1 LIPSNRFIFSSVNSM
16 KIATLDLRLLKM
28 AVGLALETA
37 IVQRRETR
45 ELTALYSD
53 PDRRKIAKLHG
64 RLIDSDDSYER
75 EVAIWLEL
83 ALEAPPLKSDPQKLA
98 AEMREFE
105 SVLYTLISRMGSFE
119 TELNHWMNFVA
130 NAAQYIQD
138 GYWIDAKIM
147 LSRAV
152 YISKATAVEK
162 IKSTPEYSYEIDV
175 LQKATVSYFDDMKG
189 YPLELK
195 IPEGSLEPV
204 VAVQEVMLDMMRE
217 YYDGGHG
224 EEEAS
229 RQAIQRLSSVIR
241 HLMEDNSGKAEQE
254 LRLASTYMEEGVG
267 EESMEGHR
275 NRLGKAIALMSSDDE

>member
-1 LIPSNRFIFSSVNSM
+1 
-16 KIATLDLRLLKM
+16 M

-45 ELTALYSD
+45 QLTSLYSD
-53 PDRRKIAKLHG
+53 PDRREIAELHG
-64 RLIDSDDSYER
+64 RLIASDDSYER

-98 AEMREFE
+98 TEMKEFE

-152 YISKATAVEK
+152 YYSKATAVEK
-162 IKSTPEYSYEIDV
+162 IKSTPEYGYEIDV
-175 LQKATVSYFDDMKG
+175 LQKATVSYFEEMKG
-189 YPLELK
+189 YPLEFK
-195 IPEGSLEPV
+195 IPEGSLEPLV
-204 VAVQEVMLDMMRE
+204 VVQDVMLDMMRE
-217 YYDGGHG
+217 YYDGMREDEG
-224 EEEAS
+224 AL
-229 RQAIQRLSSVIR
+229 RQAIQRLSCVIR
-241 HLMEDNSGKAEQE
+241 HLIEDNSVKAE
-254 LRLASTYMEEGVG
+254 
-267 EESMEGHR
+267 
-275 NRLGKAIALMSSDDE
+275 

>member
-1 LIPSNRFIFSSVNSM
+1 M
-16 KIATLDLRLLKM
+16 KIAILDLRLLKM
-28 AVGLALETA
+28 AVGLALEIA

-45 ELTALYSD
+45 ELTSLYSD

-64 RLIDSDDSYER
+64 RLIASDDSYER

-83 ALEAPPLKSDPQKLA
+83 ALEATPLKSDPQKLA

-119 TELNHWMNFVA
+119 SELNHWMNFVA

-152 YISKATAVEK
+152 YLSTTSSVEEN
-162 IKSTPEYSYEIDV
+162 KSNPEYSYEIDV
-175 LQKATVSYFDDMKG
+175 LQKATASYFEEVKG

-195 IPEGSLEPV
+195 IPEYSLQPIIM
-204 VAVQEVMLDMMRE
+204 VQEVLLDMMKI
-217 YYDGGHG
+217 YYG
-224 EEEAS
+224 EKKDEEAL
-229 RQAIQRLSSVIR
+229 RQLIQRLSSAIR
-241 HLMEDNSGKAEQE
+241 YLMEEKAGKAKQELTLASGYIEEQLGAVEGRRNSGRMEDYYNRTSKA
-254 LRLASTYMEEGVG
+254 LA
-267 EESMEGHR
+267 
-275 NRLGKAIALMSSDDE
+275 LIPSDD

>member
-1 LIPSNRFIFSSVNSM
+1 MDS
-16 KIATLDLRLLKM
+16 RLLKM

-37 IVQRRETR
+37 IAQRRETR
-45 ELTALYSD
+45 ELTSLYSD
-53 PDRRKIAKLHG
+53 PNRRKIAELHG
-64 RLIDSDDSYER
+64 RLIASDDSHER

-98 AEMREFE
+98 TEMREFE

-152 YISKATAVEK
+152 YLSKATAVEK
-162 IKSTPEYSYEIDV
+162 IKSTPQYGYEIDV
-175 LQKATVSYFDDMKG
+175 LQKATASYFEEVKG

-195 IPEGSLEPV
+195 TPEYSLQPIIL
-204 VAVQEVMLDMMRE
+204 VQEVMLDMMKI
-217 YYDGGHG
+217 YYG
-224 EEEAS
+224 ERQKDEEAL
-229 RQAIQRLSSVIR
+229 RQLIQRLSSVIR
-241 HLMEDNSGKAEQE
+241 YLMEEKAGKAKQE
-254 LRLASTYMEEGVG
+254 LTLALGYIEEQLGAIEGRRSSRRMEDYY
-267 EESMEGHR
+267 
-275 NRLGKAIALMSSDDE
+275 NRTSKALALIPSDD

>member
-1 LIPSNRFIFSSVNSM
+1 M

-45 ELTALYSD
+45 ELTSLYSD

-64 RLIDSDDSYER
+64 RLIAFDDSYER

-83 ALEAPPLKSDPQKLA
+83 ALEATLLKSDPQKLA

-105 SVLYTLISRMGSFE
+105 SVLYALISRMGSFE

-130 NAAQYIQD
+130 NAVQYIQD

-152 YISKATAVEK
+152 YLSTTSPVEE
-162 IKSTPEYSYEIDV
+162 IKSIPEYSYEIDV
-175 LQKATVSYFDDMKG
+175 LQKATASYFEEVKG

-195 IPEGSLEPV
+195 IPEYCLQPIIL
-204 VAVQEVMLDMMRE
+204 VQEVMLDMIKI
-217 YYDGGHG
+217 YYG
-224 EEEAS
+224 EKKDEEAL
-229 RQAIQRLSSVIR
+229 RQLIQRLSSAIR
-241 HLMEDNSGKAEQE
+241 FLMEEKAGKAKQE
-254 LRLASTYMEEGVG
+254 LTLALGYIKEQLGAIEGRSSSGRMEDY
-267 EESMEGHR
+267 H
-275 NRLGKAIALMSSDDE
+275 NRTSKALALIPSDD

>member
-1 LIPSNRFIFSSVNSM
+1 MR
-16 KIATLDLRLLKM
+16 IATLDSRLLKM

-45 ELTALYSD
+45 ELTSLYSN
-53 PDRRKIAKLHG
+53 PDRRKIAKLHR
-64 RLIDSDDSYER
+64 RLIASDDTYER

-83 ALEAPPLKSDPQKLA
+83 VLDAPTLKSDPQKLA
-98 AEMREFE
+98 TEMREFE

-130 NAAQYIQD
+130 NAAQYIRD
-138 GYWIDAKIM
+138 GHWIDAKIM

-152 YISKATAVEK
+152 YISKVTTVEK
-162 IKSTPEYSYEIDV
+162 IKSTPEYGYEIDV
-175 LQKATVSYFDDMKG
+175 LQKATVSYFEEMKG

-195 IPEGSLEPV
+195 IPEGSLEPI
-204 VAVQEVMLDMMRE
+204 VAVQEVMLDIMRE
-217 YYDGGHG
+217 YYDGGQ
-224 EEEAS
+224 EETS

-254 LRLASTYMEEGVG
+254 LRLASTYMEERVG
-267 EESMEGHR
+267 EESMEDYR
-275 NRLGKAIALMSSDDE
+275 KRLEKAMALMPSDND

>member
-1 LIPSNRFIFSSVNSM
+1 MDS
-16 KIATLDLRLLKM
+16 RLLKM

-45 ELTALYSD
+45 ELTSLYSD
-53 PDRRKIAKLHG
+53 PDQRKIAELHG
-64 RLIDSDDSYER
+64 NLISSDDSYER

-83 ALEAPPLKSDPQKLA
+83 ALEAPTLKSDPQKLA

-105 SVLYTLISRMGSFE
+105 SVLYALISRRGSFE

-152 YISKATAVEK
+152 HLSRATAVEK
-162 IKSTPEYSYEIDV
+162 IKSTPEYGYEIDV
-175 LQKATVSYFDDMKG
+175 LQKATVSYFNEIKG

-195 IPEGSLEPV
+195 IPEGSLEPI
-204 VAVQEVMLDMMRE
+204 VAVQEVLLDMMRE
-217 YYDGGHG
+217 YYDGEHG

-229 RQAIQRLSSVIR
+229 RQVIQRLSSVIR
-241 HLMEDNSGKAEQE
+241 HLMEDNTGKAEQE
-254 LRLASTYMEEGVG
+254 LRLASRYMEEGLG
-267 EESMEGHR
+267 EESVEDYR
-275 NRLGKAIALMSSDDE
+275 KRLGKVITLISSDDE

>member
-1 LIPSNRFIFSSVNSM
+1 MDP
-16 KIATLDLRLLKM
+16 RLLKI

-45 ELTALYSD
+45 ELTSLYSD
-53 PDRRKIAKLHG
+53 PDQRKIAKLHEK
-64 RLIDSDDSYER
+64 LISSDDNYER

-83 ALEAPPLKSDPQKLA
+83 ALEAPTLKSDSQKLA

-105 SVLYTLISRMGSFE
+105 SVLYALISRMGSFE

-152 YISKATAVEK
+152 YLSGSTAVEK
-162 IKSTPEYSYEIDV
+162 IKSTPEYGYEIDV
-175 LQKATVSYFDDMKG
+175 LQKATISYFEEVKS

-195 IPEGSLEPV
+195 IPEYSLQPIIL
-204 VAVQEVMLDMMRE
+204 VQEVMLDMMKT
-217 YYDGGHG
+217 YYG
-224 EEEAS
+224 ERQKDEETL
-229 RQAIQRLSSVIR
+229 RQLIQRLSSVIR
-241 HLMEDNSGKAEQE
+241 YLMEEKAGKASQE
-254 LRLASTYMEEGVG
+254 LTLALGYIREQLGAIEGRRSSRRMEDYYNKT
-267 EESMEGHR
+267 S
-275 NRLGKAIALMSSDDE
+275 KALALIPSDD